1 MSGTMSYDDTMAWGA
16 EQYRDVLTL
25 LEEEGL
31 PAAFTQTGG
40 MCAAIEVQ
48 LETGHTLLIT
58 DADDTLSWARAEHV
72 GWGVGLYERDNDGNL
87 PIAFAQTD
95 ASDLD
100 SLLKLVGDVI
110 FQRPGTSTALWQS

>member
-1 MSGTMSYDDTMAWGA
+1 MVRRLSYEETMAAGA
-16 EQYRDVLTL
+16 EQYGDVIAA
-25 LEEEGL
+25 LERTGL
-31 PAAFTQTGG
+31 HAVFTQTGG
-40 MCAAIEVQ
+40 MCAALEVQ
-48 LETGHTLLIT
+48 LETGRTLLVT
-58 DADDTLSWARAEHV
+58 DSEDSLSWHRAEQA

-100 SLLKLVGDVI
+100 SLLTLVGDVI